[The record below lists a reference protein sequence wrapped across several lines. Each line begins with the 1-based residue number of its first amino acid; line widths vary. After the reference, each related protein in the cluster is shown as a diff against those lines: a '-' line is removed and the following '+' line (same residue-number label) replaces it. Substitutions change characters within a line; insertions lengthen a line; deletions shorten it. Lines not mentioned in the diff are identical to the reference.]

1 MLKNSCDGYWLA
13 SVTSGEGEVIVENSE
28 GFFFLSQFPLVLIL
42 SLNSKGFFFYP
53 VQAFASFMTF
63 YLSRCSNHTV
73 YL

>member
-53 VQAFASFMTF
+53 V
-63 YLSRCSNHTV
+63 
-73 YL
+73 

>member
-42 SLNSKGFFFYP
+42 SLNCKGFFLSC
-53 VQAFASFMTF
+53 VSFRVLYDVLLIT
-63 YLSRCSNHTV
+63 L
-73 YL
+73 